1 MKCTNLKKP
10 FYLRLLG
17 FLLSPILFILYLT
30 LYLPL
35 ALILKILDRLLLLLR
50 MLKSKKV
57 KPVSVIKKTERITR
71 IPENEIN
78 DLLDPESDL
87 LSTLLDDA
95 LIRESIISHL
105 EICYN
110 YQIKQA
116 NDDY

>member
-1 MKCTNLKKP
+1 MPKK
-10 FYLRLLG
+10 
-17 FLLSPILFILYLT
+17 
-30 LYLPL
+30 
-35 ALILKILDRLLLLLR
+35 
-50 MLKSKKV
+50 MV
-57 KPVSVIKKTERITR
+57 KPVSVIKKLKLIEK
-71 IPENEIN
+71 IPEEEIN

-87 LSTLLDDA
+87 LSTLLEDA

>member
-1 MKCTNLKKP
+1 MKCTNLKRP

-17 FLLSPILFILYLT
+17 FLLSPILLILYLT

-50 MLKSKKV
+50 TPKNTI
-57 KPVSVIKKTERITR
+57 KPVSITKKIKRIEQV
-71 IPENEIN
+71 PEHEIN

-87 LSTLLDDA
+87 LSTLLEDSY
-95 LIRESIISHL
+95 IRDSIISHL

>member
-1 MKCTNLKKP
+1 MPT
-10 FYLRLLG
+10 R
-17 FLLSPILFILYLT
+17 
-30 LYLPL
+30 
-35 ALILKILDRLLLLLR
+35 
-50 MLKSKKV
+50 KKV
-57 KPVSVIKKTERITR
+57 KPVSVIKKVKV
-71 IPENEIN
+71 PEQEIN

-116 NDDY
+116 NDEF

>member
-1 MKCTNLKKP
+1 M
-10 FYLRLLG
+10 RLLG

-50 MLKSKKV
+50 MPKRKI
-57 KPVSVIKKTERITR
+57 KPVSVIKKVKV
-71 IPENEIN
+71 PEQEIN

-95 LIRESIISHL
+95 LIRDSIILHL
-105 EICYN
+105 EDCYN
-110 YQIKQA
+110 YKIKKT

>member
-1 MKCTNLKKP
+1 MPKKQ
-10 FYLRLLG
+10 
-17 FLLSPILFILYLT
+17 
-30 LYLPL
+30 
-35 ALILKILDRLLLLLR
+35 
-50 MLKSKKV
+50 V
-57 KPVSVIKKTERITR
+57 NPVSVIKKVKV
-71 IPENEIN
+71 PEQKIN

>member
-1 MKCTNLKKP
+1 MKCTNLKRP

-17 FLLSPILFILYLT
+17 FILSPILFILYLT

-35 ALILKILDRLLLLLR
+35 ALILKILDRLLLSLR
-50 MLKSKKV
+50 MPKRKI
-57 KPVSVIKKTERITR
+57 KPVSVIKKVKV
-71 IPENEIN
+71 PEQEIN

-87 LSTLLDDA
+87 LSALLEDA

>member
-1 MKCTNLKKP
+1 MQKKN
-10 FYLRLLG
+10 
-17 FLLSPILFILYLT
+17 I
-30 LYLPL
+30 
-35 ALILKILDRLLLLLR
+35 
-50 MLKSKKV
+50 

-87 LSTLLDDA
+87 LSTLLEDSY
-95 LIRESIISHL
+95 IRDSIISHL

-116 NDDY
+116 NDD